1 MMKDIYS
8 RSCLTSQHILD
19 LPNDMVPSPDSDH
32 PVRMN
37 CLDDLVPCMTRIVK
51 HGSTVL
57 DFFVTKW
64 LFLEVLAIFKLAIQL
79 PTPRVSVHLP
89 SRRIAIPIFVLCPC
103 SIMQD
108 NIKYYKR
115 ELSSSRLIKVLKI
128 IRIGQ
133 CQSNAQLVCRPCKT
147 HQDLLHWSQWSCWL
161 VYAPQ
166 YPNPLHLQTAT
177 WNIQQPSFLIF
188 LLLLLILHLF
198 SLGSHGF
205 LPYQPGIQGLL
216 IFISKSS

>member
-1 MMKDIYS
+1 
-8 RSCLTSQHILD
+8 
-19 LPNDMVPSPDSDH
+19 MVPSPDSDH
-32 PVRMN
+32 PVRVN

-51 HGSTVL
+51 YGSTVL

-64 LFLEVLAIFKLAIQL
+64 LFLGVLAIFKLAIQF
-79 PTPRVSVHLP
+79 PTPRISVCLP
-89 SRRIAIPIFVLCPC
+89 SRRIAIPIFVLSPC

-147 HQDLLHWSQWSCWL
+147 HQDLLH
-161 VYAPQ
+161 
-166 YPNPLHLQTAT
+166 
-177 WNIQQPSFLIF
+177 
-188 LLLLLILHLF
+188 
-198 SLGSHGF
+198 
-205 LPYQPGIQGLL
+205 
-216 IFISKSS
+216 